1 MMSCKNKVIIHVKL
15 YELVSSRQQI
25 EMFLDSNETELQLPK
40 CNSFLRRLV
49 YQTKTEKFSDK
60 ITLETRQLENKDRIL
75 FVRRLKTR
83 EEEEEIEKQKYEEQI
98 RELED
103 FVGFTKVLQMIVT
116 SVSFKF
122 WLWS

>member
-49 YQTKTEKFSDK
+49 YQTKAEKFSDK